1 MSDVYVYYFTG
12 WDDPPGEN
20 NISARR
26 ATLDT
31 IKGRGEAIM
40 ESQMVVDHTELDDS
54 GFHIVADG
62 VDSVVKELND
72 QIRSVELRAASRDSE
87 AEKLNEA
94 TDGKDKYMLSL
105 ESRELRLQARRLAA
119 QRAEAI
125 NEDMQPSAAAMQSV
139 RKGE

>member
-1 MSDVYVYYFTG
+1 
-12 WDDPPGEN
+12 
-20 NISARR
+20 
-26 ATLDT
+26 
-31 IKGRGEAIM
+31 M